1 MSSLFSTLRRDL
13 EFLLYDVT
21 EVERLCERSRFSGHS
36 RATFDAMIAAALR
49 LAEESFESHAAA
61 VDEREPTWDGERVHL
76 IDEVGVALKAFV
88 EGGYLAASFPEEDG
102 GLGLPY
108 AVSQAMMSVFYAA
121 NPSTAAYPLLTAGA
135 ANLLGA
141 FGSEEQK
148 ARFMRPML
156 EGRFFGTMC
165 LSEPQAGS
173 SLSDVRCAARPQA
186 DGTYHLVGD
195 KMWISGGEHDLSET
209 IVHLVLARLPDA
221 PAGVKGISL
230 FIVPK
235 HHVDDDGR
243 VGARNGVQLTGL
255 NHKMGYRGTV
265 NTALAF
271 GAETPAVG
279 HLVGEPHQGLRYMFH
294 MMNEARVAVGLGA
307 SMLGY
312 AGYRYSLD
320 YARERTQGRHP
331 DRRDATAPPVP
342 IIEHADVRRMLLTQ
356 KALAEGGLA
365 LSIHCARLI
374 DDMATARDDAGRQRA
389 HDLLE
394 ILTPIAKAWPSDH
407 GPKANDLAIQ
417 ILGGYGYTRDYPV
430 ERYYR
435 DNRLNPIHEGTNG
448 IQSLDL
454 LGRKVT
460 MGGGR
465 AFHLL
470 METMQAAVDR
480 ARAAGS
486 SVEID
491 ELCDALEAASTRV
504 RETTAV
510 LGGAAMKGEV
520 RRFLANSYEYLL
532 MLGHTVIAWMWLE
545 QAAVAIRRR
554 EDGDAAERPFYEG
567 KIRAALFFTRSE
579 LPRTERQAT
588 LLQRLDDTTLT
599 MPDAAF

>member
-1 MSSLFSTLRRDL
+1 
-13 EFLLYDVT
+13 
-21 EVERLCERSRFSGHS
+21 
-36 RATFDAMIAAALR
+36 
-49 LAEESFESHAAA
+49 
-61 VDEREPTWDGERVHL
+61 
-76 IDEVGVALKAFV
+76 
-88 EGGYLAASFPEEDG
+88 
-102 GLGLPY
+102 
-108 AVSQAMMSVFYAA
+108 
-121 NPSTAAYPLLTAGA
+121 
-135 ANLLGA
+135 
-141 FGSEEQK
+141 
-148 ARFMRPML
+148 
-156 EGRFFGTMC
+156 
-165 LSEPQAGS
+165 
-173 SLSDVRCAARPQA
+173 
-186 DGTYHLVGD
+186 
-195 KMWISGGEHDLSET
+195 MWISGGEHDLSET

-221 PAGVKGISL
+221 PPGVKGISL

-235 HHVDDDGR
+235 HHVGPDGR
-243 VGARNGVQLTGL
+243 VGERNGVQLTGL

-271 GAETPAVG
+271 GAEAPAVG

-320 YARERTQGRHP
+320 YARDRTQGRHP
-331 DRRDATAPPVP
+331 DKRDATAPPVP

-374 DDMATARDDAGRQRA
+374 DAMATAIDEVERQRA

-460 MGGGR
+460 MGAGR
-465 AFHLL
+465 AFQVL
-470 METMQAAVDR
+470 MQTMRAAVERSR
-480 ARAAGS
+480 AS
-486 SVEID
+486 QPSVEVA
-491 ELCDALEAASTRV
+491 ELCDALGRALDRV
-504 RETTAV
+504 TETTAT
-510 LGGAAMKGEV
+510 LGGAAMKGEI
-520 RRFLANSYEYLL
+520 RLFLANSYEYLL

-545 QAAVAIRRR
+545 QAAVAVLRRASC
-554 EDGDAAERPFYEG
+554 DDAERPFYEG
-567 KIRAALFFTRSE
+567 KIRAALFFTRYE
-579 LPRTERQAT
+579 LPRIERQAE

-599 MPDAAF
+599 MPEDAF

>member
-21 EVERLCERSRFSGHS
+21 EVERLCARSRFAGHS
-36 RATFDAMIAAALR
+36 RATFDAMIGAALR
-49 LAEESFESHAAA
+49 LAEASFESHAAA

-76 IDEVGVALKAFV
+76 IDAVGVALKAFV
-88 EGGYLAASFPEEDG
+88 EGGYLSASFPEEDG

-108 AVSQAMMSVFYAA
+108 VVSQAMMSVFYAA

-135 ANLLGA
+135 ANLLRA
-141 FGSEEQK
+141 FGSDEQK
-148 ARFMRPML
+148 KRFMRPML

-173 SLSDVRCAARPQA
+173 SLSDVRCIAHPQA
-186 DGTYHLVGD
+186 DGTYHVVGD

-235 HHVDDDGR
+235 HHVGPDGS
-243 VGARNGVQLTGL
+243 GGERNGVQLTGL

-271 GAETPAVG
+271 GTDAPAVG
-279 HLVGEPHQGLRYMFH
+279 HLVGEPHHGLRYMFH

-331 DRRDATAPPVP
+331 DKRDASSAPVP

-365 LSIHCARLI
+365 LSLHCARLI
-374 DDMATARDDAGRQRA
+374 DEMATACDDAERQRA

-465 AFHLL
+465 AFQLL
-470 METMQAAVDR
+470 VLTM
-480 ARAAGS
+480 RAAIDRCRGAGAS
-486 SVEID
+486 DEVE
-491 ELCDALEAASTRV
+491 ELGDALGAALDRV
-504 RETTAV
+504 TETTAT
-510 LGGAAMKGEV
+510 LGGVAMKGEV

-545 QAAVAIRRR
+545 QAAVAVARRQSA
-554 EDGDAAERPFYEG
+554 DVHDRPFYEG
-567 KIRAALFFTRSE
+567 KIRAALFFTRYE
-579 LPRTERQAT
+579 LPRTERQAA